1 MRKLSITIIL
11 FSLVLLTG
19 CASYN
24 ITVDSLTAQLNDQV
38 VNKGYLL
45 AKESVKGNT
54 LVSVKCIDKN
64 GKELVL
70 PVTNRT
76 GVRIYTKDNSKKTF
90 YFNTLL
96 IKDNSIYGSKT
107 HFVNAQIDPIK
118 LSDIKEIEI
127 IE

>member
-11 FSLVLLTG
+11 FSLILLTG

-38 VNKGYLL
+38 ANKGYLL
-45 AKESVKGNT
+45 AKENVKGNT

-96 IKDNSIYGSKT
+96 IKDNLIYGSKT